1 MESEKTKAQEV
12 AEAVERNLAANEG
25 RSAIMALAAKQPAVV
40 AYQKGEITAEEYEE
54 ITGETYAT
62 TMEKQYTAELSRCR
76 DRMRTRAQ
84 AGLLTA
90 DEYQT
95 ITGEPYEG

>member
-12 AEAVERNLAANEG
+12 AQAVERNLAANEG
-25 RSAIMALAAKQPAVV
+25 RTALMALAAKQPAVV
-40 AYQKGEITAEEYEE
+40 AYQQGEITAEEYEE

-62 TMEKQYTAELSRCR
+62 TMEQQYTVELSRCR

-90 DEYQT
+90 DEYQA
-95 ITGEPYEG
+95 ITGEAYEE